1 MLINTSKSAVK
12 NMIDLINF
20 DNSTALTS
28 AEITLGAP
36 SEFIDGE
43 GLNDRNSQVT
53 VSAVP
58 ASGYSDSVDIRY
70 YRLDLDQLRGVRVL
84 EHTKTEATTV
94 QSIIDAIS
102 TTVDL
107 IETELELLDENG
119 VVLNALVPLD
129 GPKAYSIRAV
139 AASLCYIGEMEVTVN
154 PIVVPEVPVG
164 DEVQTT
170 DMSGFDY
177 PAE

>member
-12 NMIDLINF
+12 NMIDLINL

-36 SEFIDGE
+36 AEFIDPE
-43 GLNDRNSQVT
+43 SLNDRNTQVT

-58 ASGYSDSVDIRY
+58 SSGYSDSVDIRY

-84 EHTKTEATTV
+84 EHTKTEASTV
-94 QSIIDAIS
+94 QSIIDAMS

-107 IETELELLDENG
+107 IESELELLDESG
-119 VVLNALVPLD
+119 VVLTELVTLD
-129 GPKAYSIRAV
+129 GPKAYKIRAK
-139 AASLCYIGEMEVTVN
+139 ADSLCYIGEMEVTVN
-154 PIVVPEVPVG
+154 PIEVPEIPVG
-164 DEVQTT
+164 EEVTNT
-170 DMSGFDY
+170 DMSGFEY
-177 PAE
+177 PVE